1 MRNITQGE
9 IRVVKDILLL
19 FERQVS
25 NTLLLEVRTFGMLL
39 WPQYLILSCVFVL
52 SPNAKLSTLSMLPP
66 WLI

>member
-19 FERQVS
+19 FERQIS
-25 NTLLLEVRTFGMLL
+25 NTILLQVRTFGVLL
-39 WPQYLILSCVFVL
+39 WPQDLILSCVFVL
-52 SPNAKLSTLSMLPP
+52 SPDIKLSTLPP